1 MFCDVNTII
10 DLEVADLVPRLFQLS
25 GPLVMSDVMYFQE
38 LHEASHDLLEL
49 GLGCVS
55 ASAEQMAKANRL
67 RMESQGM
74 LSVNDALMLVLTQS
88 HQGVLLIGDG
98 ALRPVALDLGVPVKG
113 ALWVLEAL
121 WDGGSL
127 TYRELR
133 AALDRMRSAGRRLP
147 WEVASDLFST
157 LGGLRECEVYS
168 SHGFPNRHLTF
179 DLPMR

>member
-38 LHEASHDLLEL
+38 LHEASQDLLEL

-88 HQGVLLIGDG
+88 HQGVLLTGDG
-98 ALRPVALDLGVPVKG
+98 ALRPVALDLGVPVNG
-113 ALWVLEAL
+113 SLWVLEEFWHKGL
-121 WDGGSL
+121 L
-127 TYRELR
+127 THSELGV
-133 AALDRMRSAGRRLP
+133 AIDRMRAAGRRLP
-147 WEVASDLFST
+147 WDAAADL
-157 LGGLRECEVYS
+157 LAQVGGVREHYMNWYPQPLMPYLTRDHHLR
-168 SHGFPNRHLTF
+168 
-179 DLPMR
+179 